1 MNHLRVKAIVKK
13 DLMEVLAN
21 KMVVIPMMVLPLLLC
36 VLLPGGIT
44 YLDLKL
50 DFTTINGAESIV
62 KVLPAY
68 TIPAE
73 FGTTAAKIN
82 YVFLNYIYIP
92 FFMLIPIMMSSII
105 AANSVVGE
113 KERKTLETLLYTP
126 VSNEEFVLAKQL
138 SAFLPAVAITIIGF
152 AGYFIVVNGISL
164 FMTGLWL
171 VQSPIWIPAI
181 LLVSPAVSLLAL
193 GVTQIIS
200 MHAKTFM
207 EAQQLSSVVVI
218 PFLLIVVVQLVGLV
232 VLSMVSVL
240 LFGVVVAAVAL
251 FLLRRIGP
259 RFEREAILRTL

>member
-1 MNHLRVKAIVKK
+1 VEK
-13 DLMEVLAN
+13 DLREVLAN
-21 KMVVIPMMVLPLLLC
+21 KMVVMPMIVLPLLLC
-36 VLLPGGIT
+36 VLLPGGLT
-44 YLDLKL
+44 YLALKL
-50 DFTTINGAESIV
+50 DFAAINGAALIE

-73 FGTTAAKIN
+73 FATTAARIT
-82 YVFLNYIYIP
+82 YVFLNYMFVP

-126 VSNEEFVLAKQL
+126 VSNEEFALAKQL
-138 SAFLPAVAITIIGF
+138 SAFLPAVAISIASF
-152 AGYFIVVNGISL
+152 AGYFTVVNGISL
-164 FMTGLWL
+164 AVTGLWL

-193 GVTQIIS
+193 GTTQIIS
-200 MHAKTFM
+200 MRAKTFM
-207 EAQQLSSVVVI
+207 EAQQLSAVVVI

-240 LFGVVVAAVAL
+240 LFGVAVAAAGL
-251 FLLRRIGP
+251 FLLRRIGA